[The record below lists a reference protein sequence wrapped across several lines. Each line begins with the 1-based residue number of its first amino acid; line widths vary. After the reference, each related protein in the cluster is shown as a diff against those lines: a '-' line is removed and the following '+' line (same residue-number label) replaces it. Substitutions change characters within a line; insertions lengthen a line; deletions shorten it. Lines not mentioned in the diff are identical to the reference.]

1 MFSIQRNFA
10 CATELCAKEKFYDIV
25 GSQAVASIILACRKA
40 AGEGN
45 KKEYDR
51 WKRKLPAFIFMSEVM
66 PNEGPDGKGEKLPL
80 DRWRKQHACRL
91 NGLVMVDF
99 DHVENPKER
108 FTEFIR
114 DHAHWLDET
123 SCQNAIMLAH
133 VTPSGRGLRLVCRAD
148 VEVGNLFDNAQRV
161 ATAFGLPL
169 DDQCKDASRLSFAVT
184 KDDLLYINEKIF
196 DYDNKE
202 YDEKYGGIYRHGGSA
217 AATNSSCNG
226 DAGDGYLQST
236 TDGNGVESHD
246 ECPTDVSGGN
256 REPLTF
262 DGVPLQQ
269 IVDAYLAVNT
279 KYTPGHR
286 RDHCNRMALV
296 LRHTVENSVPR
307 LKQVVRMAP
316 YVRKWEEQEKNTQEI
331 DKLCEDACKV
341 RYTSGLSK
349 QLRDVLGRAGWKD
362 PEADDQEQRNQE
374 QLSAL
379 TSLGKRLRPLLAAP
393 YDVVTRGMSDAN
405 VPAAVFASA
414 TMFCTLMT
422 RCQYEHYDGKLHRMN
437 PQALI
442 IGEPGTGKGVIDW
455 LNRQIMSVLRAKDAM
470 GRQALKEY
478 KKKRKERTT
487 STKEQKKEVLV
498 EPDSMIRYLMTN
510 TSNNQF
516 YKRLVNA
523 KEEVDGE
530 LWWLHVYMFDSELTS
545 ANKANGGADWIGKR
559 DLELKAFHNEDAG
572 SDYAN
577 DDSVNDFVPVH
588 WCSVTTGTRIA
599 LSKKFT
605 LANINDGLCTRQAIV
620 PMDNNRYKMI
630 SRGDAVVNHEQELSL
645 KEWGYWFDRLHGTM
659 PIEKLID
666 HVYNL
671 CEASAMEAKMAAD
684 DVLDTLRRRAVF
696 YATWFTVPRIV
707 ARLRHQ
713 EDGTPV
719 DLQQI
724 KVTADDLQFATI
736 IYDAIIYW
744 QDYFYGQM
752 LQDSWDNAG
761 RSFLPRVRKSAASTL
776 FEQLNKEFAVKDV
789 EKVLNVSKR
798 AAESHIYRWKSSG
811 YIEKVKRGQYK
822 KLLES
827 IE

>member
-10 CATELCAKEKFYDIV
+10 RATEPCAKETFYDIV
-25 GSQAVASIILACRKA
+25 GSQQVASIIQACRKA
-40 AGEGN
+40 IGEGN

-51 WKRKLPAFIFMSEVM
+51 WKKKLPAFIFMAEVM
-66 PNEGPDGKGEKLPL
+66 ANEGPDGKGNPLPL

-99 DHVENPKER
+99 DHVENPRER
-108 FTEFIR
+108 FVAFVR
-114 DHAHWLDET
+114 DHQHWLDET
-123 SCQNAIMLAH
+123 SCRNAIMLAH
-133 VTPSGRGLRLVCRAD
+133 VTPSGQGLRLVCLAD
-148 VEVGNLFDNAQRV
+148 QDVGNLYDNAQRV
-161 ATAFGLPL
+161 ATAFGLTL

-196 DYDNKE
+196 DYDNTE
-202 YDEKYGGIYRHGGSA
+202 YDEKFGSIYRGGGSA
-217 AATNSSCNG
+217 AASANSSSNAG
-226 DAGDGYLQST
+226 SGTETAEQAGGSSVDGSAGAGADVQGGDGA
-236 TDGNGVESHD
+236 
-246 ECPTDVSGGN
+246 
-256 REPLTF
+256 PLTY

-269 IVDAYLAVNT
+269 VVDAYLAMNT
-279 KYTPGHR
+279 NYQEGHR

-296 LRHTVENSVPR
+296 LRHTVENSAKR

-316 YVRKWEEQEKNTQEI
+316 YVRQWEQKEHNTQEI
-331 DKLCEDACKV
+331 DGLCEEACKV

-349 QLRDVLGRAGWKD
+349 QLRGVLKRAGWQD
-362 PEADDQEQRNQE
+362 PEADDKEQRQQE
-374 QLSAL
+374 QLTAL
-379 TSLGKRLRPLLAAP
+379 TSLGQRLRPLLTAP
-393 YDVVTRGMSDAN
+393 YDVVTQGMSDAN
-405 VPAAVFASA
+405 VPAAVFSA
-414 TMFCTLMT
+414 GTMFCTLMT
-422 RCQYEHYDGKLHRMN
+422 RTQYEHYDGQLHRMN

-455 LNRQIMSVLRAKDAM
+455 LNRQIMCVLRAKDAQ

-478 KKKRKERTT
+478 KKKRKERST
-487 STKEQKKEVLV
+487 SSKEQKKEALV
-498 EPDSMIRYLMTN
+498 EPDTMIRYLMTN

-523 KEEVDGE
+523 REEVDGE

-588 WCSVTTGTRIA
+588 WCSVTTGTKIA

-630 SRGDAVVNHEQELSL
+630 SRGNAVVNHEQELSL
-645 KEWGYWFDRLHGTM
+645 KEWGYWFDRLKGTM
-659 PIEKLID
+659 PLKKLID
-666 HVYNL
+666 HVYSL
-671 CEASAMEAKMAAD
+671 CEMSAMEAKMGGD

-707 ARLRHQ
+707 ARLRNK

-724 KVTADDLQFATI
+724 EVGEDDLQFATI

-761 RSFLPRVRKSAASTL
+761 RTFQPRVRKSVNSEL
-776 FEQLNKEFAVKDV
+776 YEKLPKEFTTK
-789 EKVLNVSKR
+789 EVSTIMTITENAAR
-798 AAESHIYRWKSSG
+798 AQTSRWKSAG
-811 YIEKVKRGQYK
+811 YIEQVKRGKYRK
-822 KLLES
+822 ILDG
-827 IE
+827 IV

>member
-25 GSQAVASIILACRKA
+25 GSQAVENIIHACRKA
-40 AGEGN
+40 IEEGN

-66 PNEGPDGKGEKLPL
+66 PNEGPDGKGKKLPL

-123 SCQNAIMLAH
+123 SCPTAIMLAH
-133 VTPSGRGLRLVCRAD
+133 VTPSGQGLRLVCRAD

-196 DYDNKE
+196 DYENKE

-226 DAGDGYLQST
+226 DTGDGYLQST

-422 RCQYEHYDGKLHRMN
+422 RCQYEHYDGAHHWRTGYGQGRDRLAESSDNECAAGQGCDGQASPEGLQEEAQGALHQLER
-437 PQALI
+437 AEE
-442 IGEPGTGKGVIDW
+442 GGTG
-455 LNRQIMSVLRAKDAM
+455 
-470 GRQALKEY
+470 
-478 KKKRKERTT
+478 
-487 STKEQKKEVLV
+487 
-498 EPDSMIRYLMTN
+498 
-510 TSNNQF
+510 
-516 YKRLVNA
+516 
-523 KEEVDGE
+523 
-530 LWWLHVYMFDSELTS
+530 
-545 ANKANGGADWIGKR
+545 GA
-559 DLELKAFHNEDAG
+559 
-572 SDYAN
+572 
-577 DDSVNDFVPVH
+577 
-588 WCSVTTGTRIA
+588 
-599 LSKKFT
+599 
-605 LANINDGLCTRQAIV
+605 
-620 PMDNNRYKMI
+620 
-630 SRGDAVVNHEQELSL
+630 
-645 KEWGYWFDRLHGTM
+645 
-659 PIEKLID
+659 
-666 HVYNL
+666 
-671 CEASAMEAKMAAD
+671 
-684 DVLDTLRRRAVF
+684 
-696 YATWFTVPRIV
+696 
-707 ARLRHQ
+707 
-713 EDGTPV
+713 
-719 DLQQI
+719 
-724 KVTADDLQFATI
+724 
-736 IYDAIIYW
+736 
-744 QDYFYGQM
+744 
-752 LQDSWDNAG
+752 
-761 RSFLPRVRKSAASTL
+761 
-776 FEQLNKEFAVKDV
+776 
-789 EKVLNVSKR
+789 
-798 AAESHIYRWKSSG
+798 
-811 YIEKVKRGQYK
+811 
-822 KLLES
+822 
-827 IE
+827 

>member
-1 MFSIQRNFA
+1 MEN
-10 CATELCAKEKFYDIV
+10 
-25 GSQAVASIILACRKA
+25 IIHACRKA
-40 AGEGN
+40 IEEGN

-349 QLRDVLGRAGWKD
+349 QLRDVLRRAGWKD

-393 YDVVTRGMSDAN
+393 YDVVTRGMS
-405 VPAAVFASA
+405 
-414 TMFCTLMT
+414 
-422 RCQYEHYDGKLHRMN
+422 
-437 PQALI
+437 ALI

-530 LWWLHVYMFDSELTS
+530 LWWLHVYMFDSELAS
-545 ANKANGGADWIGKR
+545 ANKANSGADWIGKR

-811 YIEKVKRGQYK
+811 YVEQIKRGAYRK
-822 KLLES
+822 ILNE
-827 IE
+827 IM

>member
-1 MFSIQRNFA
+1 VEN
-10 CATELCAKEKFYDIV
+10 
-25 GSQAVASIILACRKA
+25 IIHACRKA
-40 AGEGN
+40 IEEGN

-437 PQALI
+437 P
-442 IGEPGTGKGVIDW
+442 
-455 LNRQIMSVLRAKDAM
+455 
-470 GRQALKEY
+470 
-478 KKKRKERTT
+478 
-487 STKEQKKEVLV
+487 
-498 EPDSMIRYLMTN
+498 
-510 TSNNQF
+510 
-516 YKRLVNA
+516 
-523 KEEVDGE
+523 
-530 LWWLHVYMFDSELTS
+530 
-545 ANKANGGADWIGKR
+545 
-559 DLELKAFHNEDAG
+559 
-572 SDYAN
+572 
-577 DDSVNDFVPVH
+577 
-588 WCSVTTGTRIA
+588 
-599 LSKKFT
+599 
-605 LANINDGLCTRQAIV
+605 
-620 PMDNNRYKMI
+620 
-630 SRGDAVVNHEQELSL
+630 
-645 KEWGYWFDRLHGTM
+645 
-659 PIEKLID
+659 
-666 HVYNL
+666 
-671 CEASAMEAKMAAD
+671 
-684 DVLDTLRRRAVF
+684 
-696 YATWFTVPRIV
+696 
-707 ARLRHQ
+707 
-713 EDGTPV
+713 
-719 DLQQI
+719 
-724 KVTADDLQFATI
+724 
-736 IYDAIIYW
+736 
-744 QDYFYGQM
+744 
-752 LQDSWDNAG
+752 
-761 RSFLPRVRKSAASTL
+761 
-776 FEQLNKEFAVKDV
+776 
-789 EKVLNVSKR
+789 
-798 AAESHIYRWKSSG
+798 
-811 YIEKVKRGQYK
+811 
-822 KLLES
+822 
-827 IE
+827 